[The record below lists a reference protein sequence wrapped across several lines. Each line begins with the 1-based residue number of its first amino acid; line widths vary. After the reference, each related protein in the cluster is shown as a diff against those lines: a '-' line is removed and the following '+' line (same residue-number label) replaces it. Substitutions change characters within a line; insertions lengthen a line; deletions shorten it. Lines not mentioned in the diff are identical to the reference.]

1 MSEQPQSQARQR
13 EESRQ
18 YQLLRTILALSAG
31 AALVA
36 LIAFLVLLVAD
47 PSFPLPLV
55 LIAAAFVLDGGVGL
69 LLLRRREHGWAVG
82 VYLVGLTI
90 VAFAAIYFANGV
102 QGPITVALILI
113 PVAAGLMSGRRTIR
127 WVLIVGGLY
136 LIMASLEALGVI
148 QPQEITGLTERL
160 TYYAIFILVLALI
173 SYLVTA
179 AAQSTRDALL
189 AEEERGR
196 QLAETS
202 LQFERAA
209 RTEAQLRQREERIGW
224 QLREAV
230 ARYSDYLGRVAA
242 GDYEAR
248 LGSAAELV
256 DAEGEA
262 AGPLEELLILD
273 RRIENTVQAL
283 VESLTNLQLVQ
294 RRYVQGSW
302 ADFARTGFQR
312 DFLYA
317 QEHVQE
323 PAQSE
328 GEWLA
333 SMEAAVREE
342 QVTPGSPR
350 VAEGEL
356 ALPITLRGEL
366 LGAIGLRRE
375 GGRDW
380 SEAELALAET
390 IGDQLAQTM
399 ESLRLLDQT
408 QRRAARDR
416 LVSEVTARMRETL
429 DMETVLKTTAEE
441 MFRVLDLDEITV
453 RLVPG
458 DGAGNEARS

>member
-1 MSEQPQSQARQR
+1 MDMSEQPQSPAFQQ
-13 EESRQ
+13 EQSRQ
-18 YQLLRTILALSAG
+18 YQLLRTILTLSA
-31 AALVA
+31 AVA
-36 LIAFLVLLVAD
+36 L
-47 PSFPLPLV
+47 LV
-55 LIAAAFVLDGGVGL
+55 LIAFAALWVISPDFPFPLVPIFGAFLLGTGL
-69 LLLRRREHGWAVG
+69 SLMLLRRGEQAWAIGIYQVSLVLLSLAL
-82 VYLVGLTI
+82 VYFSGGTLGLM
-90 VAFAAIYFANGV
+90 
-102 QGPITVALILI
+102 TVVLLSA
-113 PVAAGLMSGRRTIR
+113 PVIAGLLGGRHTVR
-127 WVLIVGGLY
+127 WGLLIGGLY
-136 LIMASLEALGVI
+136 LVMASLEMLGVI
-148 QPQEITGLTERL
+148 QPREIGGIAERVVYHL
-160 TYYAIFILVLALI
+160 AFVLALFVVA
-173 SYLVTA
+173 YLVATA
-179 AAQSTRDALL
+179 VRATQRALL
-189 AEEERGR
+189 AEEERGG
-196 QLAETS
+196 QLAEANVQ
-202 LQFERAA
+202 LERAA
-209 RTEAQLRQREERIGW
+209 QAETEARQQEERIGW

-230 ARYSDYLGRVAA
+230 ARYSDYLGQVAA

-283 VESLTNLQLVQ
+283 VESVTNLQLVQ
-294 RRYVQGSW
+294 RRYLQESW
-302 ADFARTGFQR
+302 TDFARTGFER
-312 DFLYA
+312 DFRYA
-317 QEHVQE
+317 QEPLQS
-323 PAQSE
+323 PAQGE

-333 SMEAAVREE
+333 SMDAAVREE
-342 QVTPGSPR
+342 QVTA
-350 VAEGEL
+350 AEGEL
-356 ALPITLRGEL
+356 ALPITLRGEM

-375 GGRDW
+375 GGRGW

-390 IGDQLAQTM
+390 IGNQLAQTM